1 MAGPGF
7 AELSAGNSL
16 FPLIYGMVVV
26 VVVVVDYHC
35 STGTIDIELS
45 VFADL

>member
-7 AELSAGNSL
+7 AEHSAGNSL
-16 FPLIYGMVVV
+16 FPLIYGMMV

>member
-16 FPLIYGMVVV
+16 FPLIYGMM